1 MFLQYRQVIVFGVEG
16 GYILGLPLGLGASNR
31 VVGVKIELAR
41 VFHPSGLK
49 LLPLCYLKVLS
60 NLGLVN
66 WLY

>member
-1 MFLQYRQVIVFGVEG
+1 MVFGVEG

-49 LLPLCYLKVLS
+49 LLPLYLKVLS
-60 NLGLVN
+60 NLGLGN
-66 WLY
+66 MLC